1 MVLLPVPADLI
12 TRLLNLIRKYPVT
25 QQKVFDLQLVAT
37 MLGNGVDRIYTY
49 NRSDF
54 EQIDELEVVVPG

>member
-37 MLGNGVDRIYTY
+37 MLGNGVDRIDTY